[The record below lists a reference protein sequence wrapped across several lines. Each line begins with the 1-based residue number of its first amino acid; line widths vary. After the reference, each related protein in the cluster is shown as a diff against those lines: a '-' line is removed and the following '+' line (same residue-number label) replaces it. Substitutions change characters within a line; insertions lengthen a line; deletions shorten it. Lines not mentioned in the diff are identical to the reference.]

1 MAPPNIV
8 EKIADAL
15 HLPGAK
21 GATTKPIFDNEKVTV
36 IFVLGGPGA
45 GSVFLSFP
53 PPSLWSLPYA
63 LPLELIIIG
72 DIPRFFFIRKRNA
85 VQPPRREISLLSPL
99 RGRPPPRRAGPPGL
113 AVR

>member
-15 HLPGAK
+15 HLPGSHKGGDGAE

-45 GSVFLSFP
+45 G
-53 PPSLWSLPYA
+53 
-63 LPLELIIIG
+63 
-72 DIPRFFFIRKRNA
+72 
-85 VQPPRREISLLSPL
+85 
-99 RGRPPPRRAGPPGL
+99 
-113 AVR
+113 